1 MKASF
6 TSRKSLLSGR
16 STALAVVLAILAP
29 IAPHN
34 ASAHGGTVHLW
45 TAWSHV
51 SRAET
56 GTAQGVQYVWR
67 PEHLSRIH
75 PVSHAIVRERAH

>member
-6 TSRKSLLSGR
+6 TSRR
-16 STALAVVLAILAP
+16 SPIVVVVLAILAP
-29 IAPHN
+29 IAPHK

-67 PEHLSRIH
+67 PGHLSRIH